1 MTCTACCIQARTMLR
16 LSLLTAGLLLLQQPA
31 LARTDDRNQPIH
43 VVHANSM
50 DGYNEPNSVS
60 TFKGNVL
67 ITQGTMKLTGE
78 LAKIWTAKEDTSVD
92 HIIVTSIAPKRPHIE
107 QIDDNGNLMTGDA
120 DQLYYDNVNSIAIL
134 TGNAF
139 VHQQN
144 KGDAHG
150 AKLTYNTQT
159 GYMVGESGNAGP
171 VTMTFLPKQKP
182 LPPPKNG
189 KPATPPAQAP
199 AKKSA
204 ASTPATTTSK
214 PASASSTAAPASAS
228 SASTKE

>member
-1 MTCTACCIQARTMLR
+1 
-16 LSLLTAGLLLLQQPA
+16 LTASLLLLQPA
-31 LARTDDRNQPIH
+31 LARQDDRNQPIH
-43 VVHANSM
+43 VVHADYM

-78 LAKIWTAKEDTSVD
+78 IAKIWTAKEDTSVD
-92 HIIVTSIAPKRPHIE
+92 HIIVTGTPQKRPHIE
-107 QIDDNGNLMTGDA
+107 QIDDNGNLMTGDS

-189 KPATPPAQAP
+189 KPATPAP
-199 AKKSA
+199 STAKPA
-204 ASTPATTTSK
+204 ASTPPAGAAK

>member
-1 MTCTACCIQARTMLR
+1 MLR
-16 LSLLTAGLLLLQQPA
+16 LSLLTAGLLLLQPA
-31 LARTDDRNQPIH
+31 LARQDDRNQPIH
-43 VVHANSM
+43 VVHADSM

-78 LAKIWTAKEDTSVD
+78 IAKIWTAKEDTSVD
-92 HIIVTSIAPKRPHIE
+92 HIIVTGTPQKRPHIE

-189 KPATPPAQAP
+189 KLATPPPAP
-199 AKKSA
+199 APTKKPA
-204 ASTPATTTSK
+204 ASTPAAGTGRPA
-214 PASASSTAAPASAS
+214 PASSAAAPASAS

>member
-1 MTCTACCIQARTMLR
+1 
-16 LSLLTAGLLLLQQPA
+16 
-31 LARTDDRNQPIH
+31 
-43 VVHANSM
+43 M
-50 DGYNEPNSVS
+50 DGYNEPNSIS

-120 DQLYYDNVNSIAIL
+120 DQLYYDNVNGIAIL

-159 GYMVGESGNAGP
+159 GYMIGESGTAGP

-189 KPATPPAQAP
+189 KPAAP
-199 AKKSA
+199 AP
-204 ASTPATTTSK
+204 ASTPAKPAAKTAPAGAAK
-214 PASASSTAAPASAS
+214 PASASSSAAPASAS
-228 SASTKE
+228 SASNKE

>member
-1 MTCTACCIQARTMLR
+1 V
-16 LSLLTAGLLLLQQPA
+16 

-43 VVHANSM
+43 VVHADSM
-50 DGYNEPNSVS
+50 DGYNEPNSIS

-92 HIIVTSIAPKRPHIE
+92 HIITTGTPQKRPHIE

-159 GYMVGESGNAGP
+159 GYMVGESGSAGP

-189 KPATPPAQAP
+189 KPATPAPTPTKPAAH
-199 AKKSA
+199 
-204 ASTPATTTSK
+204 TPAAGVAK
-214 PASASSTAAPASAS
+214 PASTSSSAAPASAS

>member
-1 MTCTACCIQARTMLR
+1 MTSTACCIQARTMLR
-16 LSLLTAGLLLLQQPA
+16 LSLLTAGLLLLQPA
-31 LARTDDRNQPIH
+31 LARQDDRNQPIH
-43 VVHANSM
+43 VVHADSM
-50 DGYNEPNSVS
+50 DGYNEPNSMS

-78 LAKIWTAKEDTSVD
+78 LARIWTAKEDTSVD

-159 GYMVGESGNAGP
+159 GYMVGESGNNGP

-182 LPPPKNG
+182 LPPAKNG
-189 KPATPPAQAP
+189 KPATPAPATAP
-199 AKKSA
+199 AKPA
-204 ASTPATTTSK
+204 AKTPAAGTAK
-214 PASASSTAAPASAS
+214 PASTSSSAAPASAS

>member
-1 MTCTACCIQARTMLR
+1 
-16 LSLLTAGLLLLQQPA
+16 LTAGLLLLQPA
-31 LARTDDRNQPIH
+31 LAKTDDRNQPIH
-43 VVHANSM
+43 VVHADSM

-78 LAKIWTAKEDTSVD
+78 IAKIYTAKEDTSVD
-92 HIIVTSIAPKRPHIE
+92 HIIVTGTPQKRPHIE
-107 QIDDNGNLMTGDA
+107 QLDDNNNLMTGDS

-159 GYMVGESGNAGP
+159 GYMVGESGNNGP

-189 KPATPPAQAP
+189 KPAAPAPAP
-199 AKKSA
+199 AKPSA
-204 ASTPATTTSK
+204 GATK
-214 PASASSTAAPASAS
+214 PAPASSSAAPASAS

>member
-1 MTCTACCIQARTMLR
+1 MPR
-16 LSLLTAGLLLLQQPA
+16 LSLLIAGLLLLQPA
-31 LARTDDRNQPIH
+31 LARQDDRNQPIH
-43 VVHANSM
+43 VVHAKSM

-60 TFKGNVL
+60 TFKGDVL

-92 HIIVTSIAPKRPHIE
+92 HIIVTGTPQKRPHIE
-107 QIDDNGNLMTGDA
+107 QIDDNGNLMTGDS

-159 GYMVGESGNAGP
+159 GYMVGESGTAGP

-189 KPATPPAQAP
+189 KGATPA
-199 AKKSA
+199 SA
-204 ASTPATTTSK
+204 PATTPAKPAAGTSAAGTVK
-214 PASASSTAAPASAS
+214 PASASSSSIAPAPAS
-228 SASTKE
+228 SAPTKE

>member
-1 MTCTACCIQARTMLR
+1 LI
-16 LSLLTAGLLLLQQPA
+16 AGLLLLQPA
-31 LARTDDRNQPIH
+31 LAKRDDRNQPIH
-43 VVHANSM
+43 VVHADSM
-50 DGYNEPNSVS
+50 DGYNQPNSVS

-67 ITQGTMKLTGE
+67 MTQGTMKMTGE
-78 LAKIWTAKEDTSVD
+78 IAKIYTAKEDTSVD
-92 HIIVTSIAPKRPHIE
+92 HIIVTGTPSKRPHIE

-120 DQLYYDNVNSIAIL
+120 DQLYYDNVNGIAIL

-159 GYMVGESGNAGP
+159 SYMVGESGNNGP

-182 LPPPKNG
+182 LPPPKDG
-189 KPATPPAQAP
+189 KPATPAPASAPAP
-199 AKKSA
+199 AKPAA
-204 ASTPATTTSK
+204 ASPASDTNK
-214 PASASSTAAPASAS
+214 PAPASSSSAPASAS
-228 SASTKE
+228 SAPTKG

>member
-1 MTCTACCIQARTMLR
+1 
-16 LSLLTAGLLLLQQPA
+16 LTASLLLLQPA
-31 LARTDDRNQPIH
+31 LAKQDDRNQPIH
-43 VVHANSM
+43 VVHADSM
-50 DGYNEPNSVS
+50 DGYNQPNSIS

-78 LAKIWTAKEDTSVD
+78 IAKIYTAKEDTSVD
-92 HIIVTSIAPKRPHIE
+92 HIIVTGTPQKRPHIE
-107 QIDDNGNLMTGDA
+107 QLDDNNNLMTGDA
-120 DQLYYDNVNSIAIL
+120 DQLYYDNVNGVAIL

-159 GYMVGESGNAGP
+159 SYMVGESGTNGP

-189 KPATPPAQAP
+189 KPAAP
-199 AKKSA
+199 AP
-204 ASTPATTTSK
+204 TPAK
-214 PASASSTAAPASAS
+214 PAAKPGTPSSAPTPASAS
-228 SASTKE
+228 SAPTKE